1 MFLIRNVE
9 KNDDCFV
16 FKKSRV
22 EWFLEKIKQKDEEV
36 F

>member
-22 EWFLEKIKQKDEEV
+22 EWFLEKIKQKDEGL

>member
-1 MFLIRNVE
+1 MLK

-22 EWFLEKIKQKDEEV
+22 EWFLEKIKQKDEEL